1 MKIGAFLLVIVIAV
15 FQFLAAPPAGQL
27 LGLDNWAI
35 FLATL
40 IGSVGGTVALVYA
53 GDKIV
58 PRLTAIYRRLR
69 PKEEEEEPEEPEETT
84 EKGEEKPSR
93 VKGIVERHG
102 EMGLG
107 LVAPFTIGGFA
118 GALMGVG
125 LGLNRHKLA
134 LWLALSLTAYV
145 FLYTALIGFTVAKT

>member
-1 MKIGAFLLVIVIAV
+1 MKIGAFFLVIVIAV
-15 FQFLAAPPAGQL
+15 FQFLAAPPAGQM

-35 FLATL
+35 FVASL
-40 IGSVGGTVALVYA
+40 IGSVGGTLALVYA

-58 PRLTAIYRRLR
+58 PRLTTIYRRLR
-69 PKEEEEEPEEPEETT
+69 PKKEDDEPDETEE
-84 EKGEEKPSR
+84 GGDVKPSR
-93 VKGIVERHG
+93 VRGIVERHG

-107 LVAPFTIGGFA
+107 LIAPFTIGGFA

-125 LGLNRHKLA
+125 MGLNRNKLA
-134 LWLALSLTAYV
+134 LWLALSLTVYV

>member
-1 MKIGAFLLVIVIAV
+1 MKLGAFLVVIVIAV
-15 FQFLAAPPAGQL
+15 FQFLGAPPVGQV

-35 FLATL
+35 FLATV

-58 PRLTAIYRRLR
+58 PRLTALYRRLR
-69 PKEEEEEPEEPEETT
+69 PTGEEEQPDAKPESEDA
-84 EKGEEKPSR
+84 EKPGR
-93 VKGIVERHG
+93 IRGVVDRHG

-107 LVAPFTIGGFA
+107 LIAPFTIGGFA

-125 LGLNRHKLA
+125 MGLNRHRLA
-134 LWLALSLTAYV
+134 FWLALSLTIYV
-145 FLYTALIGFTVAKT
+145 FLYTALIGFTVAKA

>member
-1 MKIGAFLLVIVIAV
+1 MKIGAFFIVAIIAV
-15 FQFLAAPPAGQL
+15 FQFLAAVPAGQL
-27 LGLDNWAI
+27 LELPNWAI

-40 IGSVGGTVALVYA
+40 LGSVGGTLALVYA
-53 GDKIV
+53 GDRIV
-58 PRLTAIYRRLR
+58 PRLTTIYRRLR
-69 PKEEEEEPEEPEETT
+69 PKEEEEEEEADEE
-84 EKGEEKPSR
+84 GEQAPGR

-102 EMGLG
+102 AMGLG

-125 LGLNRHKLA
+125 LGLNKHRLA
-134 LWLALSLTAYV
+134 LWLALGLTVYV